1 MGRRTRFWLIQL
13 VLFLVVFHVG
23 GGWYFASEIESGA
36 LAVDH
41 SDDEHDIEV
50 TAVDAETVSIRVLDG
65 EPDGWDRYARGAVEA
80 GSGRLLVGPVTGET
94 TNDAGERI
102 VTRPILEV
110 EGTPPSVGDTAHWD
124 TWYFSTPMQRGIEVE
139 EVTFPAPLGELG
151 AWLVE
156 TEGATRWAIVVHG
169 RAAERREAVRI
180 LPALSAAGLTSL
192 VIDYRN
198 DEGAPA
204 DPSGHYRFG
213 DTEWEDVDA
222 AIDWAVAQ
230 GAQDVVLVGLS
241 TGGAISASTYLH
253 RGGRRIAALVFD
265 APILD
270 FGSTIDLGAADRDLI
285 PGTGLPIPGSL
296 VATAKWAAGL
306 RWDIDWDRRRWEHW
320 LADLDVP
327 VLLIHGT
334 DDETVPFSS
343 SEEFAT
349 AHPDLVTFVPY
360 EGVGH
365 VRAWNEDPEGYEKL
379 VTDWLSGR

>member
-23 GGWYFASEIESGA
+23 GGWYFASQIESGA

-41 SDDEHDIEV
+41 SEDEHDIV
-50 TAVDAETVSIRVLDG
+50 ITAIDDGSISFALLEG
-65 EPDGWDRYARGAVEA
+65 EPDGWDAYERGAVEA
-80 GSGRLLVGPVTGET
+80 DAGRVLVGPVTGET
-94 TNDAGERI
+94 NDGERV
-102 VTRPILEV
+102 VTRSILEI
-110 EGTPPSVGDTAHWD
+110 EGAAPAVGDTAHYD
-124 TWYFSTPMQRGIEVE
+124 TWVFSTPEQRGIEVE
-139 EVTFPAPLGELG
+139 EVTFPAPIGELG

-156 TEGATRWAIVVHG
+156 TEGATRWAIIVHG
-169 RAAERREAVRI
+169 RAAERREALRI
-180 LPALSAAGLTSL
+180 LPALSDAGLTSL

-204 DPSGHYRFG
+204 DPSGQYQFG

-230 GAQDVVLVGLS
+230 GAEDVVLVGLS

-253 RGGRRIAALVFD
+253 RGGRRIAAMVFD

-296 VATAKWAAGL
+296 VATAKLAAGF
-306 RWDIDWDRRRWEHW
+306 RWDIDWDTRRWEHW
-320 LADLDVP
+320 LAELDVP

-334 DDETVPFSS
+334 EDETVPFSS

-365 VRAWNEDPEGYEKL
+365 VRAWNEDPMGYEML
-379 VTDWLSGR
+379 VTDWLRDR